1 MMPTS
6 SENVSSNIMG
16 LTADHEHS
24 QNQHSTPEN
33 RSGSVHKPVVVGLY
47 GVPGAGKTFLLKQL
61 EQQLG
66 QTHFAFYEGSNMIAT
81 VVPGGLDVFQ
91 KMEEQEKRHWRQ
103 RAIDTIG
110 KNCADS
116 GQVAVVAGHF
126 MFWSQKQK
134 IGLPVYTQNDLDV
147 FTHILYLETPA
158 ELIAQRCLDDTEKSR
173 TPTSASHLRRWQQ
186 EEKTQL
192 RHLCRHHGILFLL
205 ITPSATLLKEI
216 SILLH
221 DFRYHDE
228 QYNLSRAKNR
238 LDDAVVAC
246 QGQLETVLVMDAD
259 RTLAAEDTGA
269 LYWEKVSNSQPL
281 EYESSTLKVLF
292 RGPLGH
298 SYTAFRQAMLLYEE
312 TSNDHD
318 FDVLCQEV
326 ASAVTMH
333 PEIVSLLQLV
343 ADQQHV
349 GAVVITCGLRSVWEK
364 VLEREGLSG
373 KVKVVGGGRI
383 ADGFVVTAAVKTA
396 LVARLREAHKLYV
409 WAFGDSPQDLN
420 MLRTADRGVVVVGEE
435 QARSKTMDE
444 ALLQA
449 INNDGLRVQQ
459 TLLPSYASPRLD
471 ITKLPIINL
480 TKPEFVDSLLSARY
494 THEGLQI
501 ICGTDTKAA
510 KLLATPMREAAVA
523 GPNLREAHRSV
534 GWYLGIEFLPDVIGL
549 ELCPVQHVLGRQT
562 RGYRLFHEKQTT
574 VVALMRGGEPMAY
587 GVSDAF
593 PLAMFVHARDADD
606 IKLHHLEGQL
616 TVILVD
622 SVVNT
627 GKTIVESVQQV
638 RKLHATIR
646 IVIVAG
652 VVQAQCVSGGS
663 LNQALASHA
672 KIHLIALRLSETK
685 FTGSGTTDTGN
696 RLFNTTHLP

>member
-1 MMPTS
+1 MMPTC
-6 SENVSSNIMG
+6 SENVSSNI
-16 LTADHEHS
+16 LSLKADLEHN
-24 QNQHSTPEN
+24 QNEP
-33 RSGSVHKPVVVGLY
+33 SVHKPVVIGLY
-47 GVPGAGKTFLLKQL
+47 GVPGSGKTFLLNQL
-61 EQQLG
+61 EQELG

-81 VVPGGLDVFQ
+81 VVPGGLDAFQ
-91 KMEEQEKRHWRQ
+91 RMEEQEKTHWRQ
-103 RAIDTIG
+103 RAIDTIK
-110 KNCADS
+110 KNCVDS

-126 MFWSQKQK
+126 MFWAQEQEV
-134 IGLPVYTQNDLDV
+134 GLPVYTRNDLDV

-158 ELIAQRCLDDTEKSR
+158 ELIEQRCLVDTEKSR
-173 TPTSASHLRRWQQ
+173 SPTSASHLRKWQH

-205 ITPSATLLKEI
+205 ITPSATLLKEM
-216 SILLH
+216 SIMLH
-221 DFRYHDE
+221 DFRYHNE
-228 QYNLSRAKNR
+228 QYNLSQAKSR

-246 QGQLETVLVMDAD
+246 QGQLETMLVMDAD

-269 LYWEKVSNSQPL
+269 LFWERVSNSRPL
-281 EYESSTLKVLF
+281 EYEPSTLKALF
-292 RGPLGH
+292 GGPLGH
-298 SYTAFRQAMLLYEE
+298 SYTAFRQAVLLYEE
-312 TSNDHD
+312 TSNEHN
-318 FDVLCQEV
+318 FDALCQDV

-343 ADQQHV
+343 AEQKHV
-349 GAVVITCGLRSVWEK
+349 GAVVITCGLRSVWDK

-383 ADGFVVTAAVKTA
+383 ADGFVVTAAVKAA
-396 LVARLREAHKLYV
+396 LVARLREAHNLYI
-409 WAFGDSPQDLN
+409 WAFGDSPQDLD
-420 MLRTADRGVVVVGEE
+420 MLHKADRGVIVVGEE

-444 ALLQA
+444 ALINA
-449 INNDGLRVQQ
+449 INNDGLRIQQ
-459 TLLPSYASPRLD
+459 AILPSKASPRLD
-471 ITKLPIINL
+471 IIKVPIIRL
-480 TKPEFVDSLLSARY
+480 TKPEFVESFLCGRY
-494 THEGLQI
+494 THGGLQI

-510 KLLATPMREAAVA
+510 KLLATPMRDAAVA
-523 GPNLREAHRSV
+523 GPNLREAHRCV
-534 GWYLGIEFLPDVIGL
+534 GWYLGIEFLPDVVGL
-549 ELCPVQHVLGRQT
+549 EQCPIGHVLGRQT
-562 RGYRLFHEKQTT
+562 RGYRLLHEKQTT
-574 VVALMRGGEPMAY
+574 IVALMRGGEPMAY

-627 GKTIVESVQQV
+627 GKTIVESVRQI

-663 LNQALASHA
+663 LNQALARHA
-672 KIHLIALRLSETK
+672 NLHLIALRLSETK

>member
-1 MMPTS
+1 
-6 SENVSSNIMG
+6 MG

-24 QNQHSTPEN
+24 QNQHSNPEN
-33 RSGSVHKPVVVGLY
+33 RSGPVHKPVVVGLY

-66 QTHFAFYEGSNMIAT
+66 QTHFAFYEGSNMIAA

-103 RAIDTIG
+103 RAIDTIR
-110 KNCADS
+110 KKCADS

-126 MFWSQKQK
+126 MFWSQKQN
-134 IGLPVYTQNDLDV
+134 IGLPVCTQNDLDV

-238 LDDAVVAC
+238 LDDVVVAC

-259 RTLAAEDTGA
+259 RTLATEDTGA

-471 ITKLPIINL
+471 IIKLPIINL

-510 KLLATPMREAAVA
+510 KLLATPMRDAAVA

-534 GWYLGIEFLPDVIGL
+534 GWYLGIEFLPDVVGL
-549 ELCPVQHVLGRQT
+549 ELCPV
-562 RGYRLFHEKQTT
+562 
-574 VVALMRGGEPMAY
+574 
-587 GVSDAF
+587 
-593 PLAMFVHARDADD
+593 
-606 IKLHHLEGQL
+606 
-616 TVILVD
+616 
-622 SVVNT
+622 
-627 GKTIVESVQQV
+627 
-638 RKLHATIR
+638 
-646 IVIVAG
+646 
-652 VVQAQCVSGGS
+652 
-663 LNQALASHA
+663 
-672 KIHLIALRLSETK
+672 
-685 FTGSGTTDTGN
+685 
-696 RLFNTTHLP
+696 

>member
-1 MMPTS
+1 MPTC
-6 SENVSSNIMG
+6 SENVSSNI
-16 LTADHEHS
+16 LSLKADLEHN
-24 QNQHSTPEN
+24 QNEP
-33 RSGSVHKPVVVGLY
+33 SVHKPVVIGLY
-47 GVPGAGKTFLLKQL
+47 GVPGSGKTFLLNQL
-61 EQQLG
+61 EQELG

-81 VVPGGLDVFQ
+81 VVPGGLDAFQ
-91 KMEEQEKRHWRQ
+91 RMEEQEKTHWRQ
-103 RAIDTIG
+103 RAIDTIK
-110 KNCADS
+110 KNCVDS

-126 MFWSQKQK
+126 MFWAQEQEV
-134 IGLPVYTQNDLDV
+134 GLPVYTRNDLDV

-158 ELIAQRCLDDTEKSR
+158 ELIEQRCLVDTEKSR
-173 TPTSASHLRRWQQ
+173 SPTSASHLRKWQH

-205 ITPSATLLKEI
+205 ITPSATLLKEM
-216 SILLH
+216 SIMLH
-221 DFRYHDE
+221 DFRYHNE
-228 QYNLSRAKNR
+228 QYNLSQAKSR

-246 QGQLETVLVMDAD
+246 QGQLETMLVMDAD

-269 LYWEKVSNSQPL
+269 LFWERVSNSRPL
-281 EYESSTLKVLF
+281 EYEPSTLKALF
-292 RGPLGH
+292 GGPLGH
-298 SYTAFRQAMLLYEE
+298 SYTAFRQAVLLYEE
-312 TSNDHD
+312 TSNEHN
-318 FDVLCQEV
+318 FDALCQDV

-343 ADQQHV
+343 AEQKHV
-349 GAVVITCGLRSVWEK
+349 GAVVITCGLRSVWDK

-383 ADGFVVTAAVKTA
+383 ADGFVVTAAVKAA
-396 LVARLREAHKLYV
+396 LVARLREAHNLYI
-409 WAFGDSPQDLN
+409 WAFGDSPQDLD
-420 MLRTADRGVVVVGEE
+420 MLRKADRGVIVVGEE

-444 ALLQA
+444 ALINA
-449 INNDGLRVQQ
+449 INNDGLRIQQ
-459 TLLPSYASPRLD
+459 AILPSKASPRLD
-471 ITKLPIINL
+471 IIKVPIIRL
-480 TKPEFVDSLLSARY
+480 TKPEFVESFLCGRY
-494 THEGLQI
+494 THGGLQI

-510 KLLATPMREAAVA
+510 KLLATPMRDAAVA
-523 GPNLREAHRSV
+523 GPNLREAHRCV
-534 GWYLGIEFLPDVIGL
+534 GWYLGIEFLPDVVGL
-549 ELCPVQHVLGRQT
+549 EQCPIGHVLGRQT
-562 RGYRLFHEKQTT
+562 RGYRLLHEKQTT
-574 VVALMRGGEPMAY
+574 IVALMRGGEPMAY

-627 GKTIVESVQQV
+627 GKTIVESVEQI

-663 LNQALASHA
+663 LNQALARHA
-672 KIHLIALRLSETK
+672 NLHLIALRLSETK